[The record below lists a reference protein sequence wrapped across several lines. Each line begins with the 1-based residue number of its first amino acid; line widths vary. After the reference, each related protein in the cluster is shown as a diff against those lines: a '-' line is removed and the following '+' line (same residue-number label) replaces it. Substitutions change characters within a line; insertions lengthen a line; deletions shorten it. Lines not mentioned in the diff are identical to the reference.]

1 MKRTA
6 TILPGILIVTYLLVV
21 LGFVRDAH
29 DGVLCNGI
37 EVRITDSL
45 EHHFIKESDIR
56 DLIRLEH
63 PKIAGIPLSGLDAAG
78 MEESLLMVPVIKSA
92 QVYKRV
98 DGRLVIEVSQRRPV
112 VRIED
117 RDHRQYF
124 LDGDGNVIPAVT
136 GYAPYVLLVNGEID
150 GAFRKQ
156 QNVLESG
163 TAAPGESI
171 MKDIIAMAS
180 YIAGDPFWNA
190 QILQVYVNRKGEFE
204 LVPRVGAQI
213 ILFGDGSQMEQKF
226 FKLGTLYREGFR
238 QKGWNHYEIINLKYN
253 NQVICTKR

>member
-1 MKRTA
+1 MA
-6 TILPGILIVTYLLVV
+6 TILLGILIVTYLLLV

-29 DGVLCNGI
+29 DEVLCNGI
-37 EVRITDSL
+37 DVLITDSL
-45 EHHFIKESDIR
+45 EHNFINESDVR
-56 DLIRLEH
+56 NLIRLEH

-78 MEESLLMVPVIKSA
+78 MEESLSKIPVIKSA

-98 DGRLVIEVSQRRPV
+98 DGRLVIEVSQRQPI

-117 RDHRQYF
+117 RGHRRYF
-124 LDGDGNVIPAVT
+124 LDEDGNVIPAVT
-136 GYAPYVLLVNGEID
+136 GYAPYLLLVNGEID
-150 GAFRKQ
+150 GAYGKQ

-163 TAAPGESI
+163 TAASGESI

-190 QILQVYVNRKGEFE
+190 QIVQVYVNREGEFE

-213 ILFGDGSQMEQKF
+213 ILFGDGSQIRQKF
-226 FKLGTLYREGFR
+226 FKLETLYREGFR
-238 QKGWNHYEIINLKYN
+238 QKRWNHYEIINLKYN
-253 NQVICTKR
+253 NQVICTKK